1 MEFTAVEGDE
11 KMVLEDEVFGE
22 GAGRYKEALL
32 CRELPL
38 CLKLMQRDCN
48 VEGWPETGR
57 FEIDTWMRFSAL
69 GAYFPSYFGMTFLDS
84 QDESVWVGHRA
95 MQNGSASITV
105 VEKVLI
111 VGDKLSVREW
121 SDECTLQAWH
131 EYVEFIVK
139 TLDLISACLASN
151 VIPWDLKLDNV
162 GVLVHGPFATRQVVI
177 IDLDGLRPCTP
188 QPNKGAS
195 ASKIIERYVS
205 FLRSCIESNRTIL
218 FSHGLNSMFGNWCFR
233 LEIAFHDLHSM
244 FDNTSDFHV
253 FISLGLAPAY
263 LDSIFP
269 KEGYRG
275 HESLF
280 SVRQFLR
287 MSYTKHFLLWFWIQ
301 DWHFSVDLFLQCYGS
316 SENLFASLRF
326 SFIRTVS
333 KLSQGLDFHVLDSI
347 FGNRCVRLL
356 FIHFFCFKR
365 QCGQSF
371 GFDGL
376 QMNHTPGRLWIWISW
391 LQQS

>member
-1 MEFTAVEGDE
+1 MELLQKLKSFRLESARLQVDSMTMTKRRKYIAKGRARMEFTAVEGDE

-205 FLRSCIESNRTIL
+205 FLRSCIESNRTMLATNGWYGYLGQLCSVMQGVYISQRMKQATWEHL
-218 FSHGLNSMFGNWCFR
+218 VVVNNNNTFQIFRIFFVYFDIFLSCSMLYF
-233 LEIAFHDLHSM
+233 
-244 FDNTSDFHV
+244 
-253 FISLGLAPAY
+253 Y
-263 LDSIFP
+263 LDILCADQVC
-269 KEGYRG
+269 EGEFLVV
-275 HESLF
+275 ES
-280 SVRQFLR
+280 
-287 MSYTKHFLLWFWIQ
+287 
-301 DWHFSVDLFLQCYGS
+301 
-316 SENLFASLRF
+316 ASARF
-326 SFIRTVS
+326 
-333 KLSQGLDFHVLDSI
+333 
-347 FGNRCVRLL
+347 
-356 FIHFFCFKR
+356 
-365 QCGQSF
+365 
-371 GFDGL
+371 
-376 QMNHTPGRLWIWISW
+376 
-391 LQQS
+391 